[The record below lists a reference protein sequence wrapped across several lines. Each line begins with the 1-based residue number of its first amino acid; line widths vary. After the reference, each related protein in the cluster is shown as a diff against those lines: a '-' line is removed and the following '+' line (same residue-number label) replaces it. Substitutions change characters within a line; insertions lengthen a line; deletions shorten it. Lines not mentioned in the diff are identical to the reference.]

1 MKTLIQKGM
10 MLGLKKGKK
19 ARHQIEAVIHE
30 AESEVKLEI
39 LTTDEI
45 KVKALKD

>member
-1 MKTLIQKGM
+1 MKALIQKGM
-10 MLGLKKGKK
+10 MLELKKGKK
-19 ARHQIEAVIHE
+19 ARHQIEAIIHE
-30 AESEVKLEI
+30 AESEVKLEM